1 MKAYQI
7 IKPRIIKELVLDKQK
22 MLNPPQDWI
31 TIQVSVSG
39 ICGTDL
45 HIFLGEY
52 LGNYPIIPGHE
63 FSGDVVAIGDKVD
76 RFQIGD
82 RVAVEPNLSCGIC
95 DACLHN
101 RQNFCENWQA
111 IGVTIPG
118 GMATHVMVP
127 QQAAF
132 NIGDLS
138 FEEAAFMEPL
148 SCVIHG
154 VELIESTLGIHSALG
169 AHILLIGA
177 GPIGMLLLRTL
188 VNIGPAEL
196 DIVEKNESRR
206 DFAATEGSGQVF
218 SDFSQVKKEYY
229 DIVVDATGVIPV
241 LEQCIMYVRPAGK
254 ILFFGVAPRG
264 KVMTIEPFRLF
275 NKQLTIMSSY
285 TSLRNS
291 KQAIDLISAG
301 RIIVKDLISHR
312 LPLNGLENGIHL
324 LLDRK
329 EPSMKVMIF
338 PQV

>member
-22 MLNPPQDWI
+22 MLNPPQGWI
-31 TIQVSVSG
+31 TIRVSASG

-52 LGNYPIIPGHE
+52 LGDYPIIPGHE
-63 FSGDVVAIGDKVD
+63 FSGDVIAVGDKVD
-76 RFQIGD
+76 RFQVGD

-101 RQNFCENWQA
+101 RQHFCENWQA
-111 IGVTIPG
+111 IGVTMPG

-132 NIGDLS
+132 TIGNLS

-154 VELIESTLGIHSALG
+154 VELIRPALG
-169 AHILLIGA
+169 AHILLVGA
-177 GPIGMLLLRTL
+177 GPIGILLLRTL
-188 VNIGPAEL
+188 KITGSAEL
-196 DIVEKNESRR
+196 DIVERNKIRR
-206 DFAATEGSGQVF
+206 NFAATQRSGQVYY
-218 SDFSQVKKEYY
+218 DFKQVKREYY
-229 DIVVDATGVIPV
+229 DIVVDATGVISV
-241 LEQCIMYVRPAGK
+241 LEQCITYVRPTGK
-254 ILFFGVAPRG
+254 ILFFGVPPRG
-264 KVMTIEPFRLF
+264 KVMTIEPFKLY
-275 NKQLTIMSSY
+275 NKELTIMSSY

-291 KQAIDLISAG
+291 KQAIDFIFNG
-301 RIIVKDLISHR
+301 RIVVKDLISHR
-312 LPLNGLENGIHL
+312 LPLNELERGLHF
-324 LLDRK
+324 LLDGK
-329 EPSMKVMIF
+329 EPSMKVMIL

>member
-7 IKPRIIKELVLDKQK
+7 FKPKIIKELVLDKQK
-22 MLNPPQDWI
+22 MLNPPQGWI
-31 TIQVSVSG
+31 TIRVGASG

-52 LGNYPIIPGHE
+52 LGDYPIVPGHE
-63 FSGDVVAIGDKVD
+63 FSGDVIAVGDKVD

-101 RQNFCENWQA
+101 RQHFCENWQA
-111 IGVTIPG
+111 IGVTMPG

-132 NIGDLS
+132 SVENLS

-154 VELIESTLGIHSALG
+154 VELIRPALG
-169 AHILLIGA
+169 AHILLVGA

-188 VNIGPAEL
+188 KNIGSAEL
-196 DIVEKNESRR
+196 DIVERNEIRKN
-206 DFAATEGSGQVF
+206 FAATQKSGQVF
-218 SDFSQVKKEYY
+218 SDFNQLKKDYY
-229 DIVVDATGVIPV
+229 DIVIDATGVISV
-241 LEQCIMYVRPAGK
+241 LEQCISYARPAGK
-254 ILFFGVAPRG
+254 ILFFGVPPRG

-275 NKQLTIMSSY
+275 NKELTIMSSY

-291 KQAIDLISAG
+291 KQAIDLISVG
-301 RIIVKDLISHR
+301 RIVVKDLISHR
-312 LPLNGLENGIHL
+312 LPLNELEDGLRL
-324 LLDRK
+324 VLDGK

>member
-1 MKAYQI
+1 MRACQI
-7 IKPRIIKELVLDKQK
+7 VEPGIIRGLSLDMQN
-22 MLNPPQDWI
+22 MLNPPQGWI
-31 TIQVSVSG
+31 TIRVNASG

-52 LGNYPIIPGHE
+52 LGDYPIIPGHE

-76 RFQIGD
+76 KFQIGD

-101 RQNFCENWQA
+101 RQHFCEDWQG
-111 IGVTIPG
+111 IGVTMSG

-132 NIGDLS
+132 TIGDLS

-154 VELIESTLGIHSALG
+154 VGLIGSALG
-169 AHILLIGA
+169 THILLIGA

-188 VNIGPAEL
+188 KNIGPVEL

-206 DFAATEGSGQVF
+206 DFAAAERTGQVF
-218 SDFSQVKKEYY
+218 SDFSQVKKEHY
-229 DIVVDATGVIPV
+229 DIVVDATGVISV
-241 LEQCIMYVRPAGK
+241 LEQCISYARPAGK
-254 ILFFGVAPRG
+254 ILFFGVPPKG

-275 NKQLTIMSSY
+275 NKELTIMSSY

-291 KQAIDLISAG
+291 KQAIDLISVG
-301 RIIVKDLISHR
+301 RIVVKDLISHR
-312 LPLNGLENGIHL
+312 LPLNELEDGLRL
-324 LLDRK
+324 VLDGK
-329 EPSMKVMIF
+329 EPSIKVMIL
-338 PQV
+338 PQA

>member
-1 MKAYQI
+1 MMRACQI
-7 IKPRIIKELVLDKQK
+7 VEPGIIRELLLDMQN
-22 MLNPPQDWI
+22 MLNPPQGWI
-31 TIQVSVSG
+31 TIRVNASG

-52 LGNYPIIPGHE
+52 LGDYPIIPGHE

-76 RFQIGD
+76 KFQIGD

-101 RQNFCENWQA
+101 RQHFCEDWQA
-111 IGVTIPG
+111 IGVTMSG

-132 NIGDLS
+132 TIGDLS

-154 VELIESTLGIHSALG
+154 VGLIGSALG
-169 AHILLIGA
+169 THTLLIGA

-188 VNIGPAEL
+188 KNIGTVEL
-196 DIVEKNESRR
+196 DIVEKNKSRR
-206 DFAATEGSGQVF
+206 NFAAAERTGQVF
-218 SDFSQVKKEYY
+218 SDFSQVKKEHY
-229 DIVVDATGVIPV
+229 DIVVDATGVISV
-241 LEQCIMYVRPAGK
+241 LEQCISYARPAGK
-254 ILFFGVAPRG
+254 ILFFGVPPRG

-275 NKQLTIMSSY
+275 NKELTIMSSY

-291 KQAIDLISAG
+291 KQAIDLISVG
-301 RIIVKDLISHR
+301 RIVVKDLISHR
-312 LPLNGLENGIHL
+312 LPLNELEGGLRLI
-324 LLDRK
+324 LDGK
-329 EPSMKVMIF
+329 EPTIKVMIL
-338 PQV
+338 PQA

>member
-1 MKAYQI
+1 MMRACQI
-7 IKPRIIKELVLDKQK
+7 VEPGIIRELSLDMQN
-22 MLNPPQDWI
+22 MLNPPQGWI
-31 TIQVSVSG
+31 TIRVNASG

-52 LGNYPIIPGHE
+52 LGDYPIIPGHE

-76 RFQIGD
+76 KFQIGD
-82 RVAVEPNLSCGIC
+82 RVAIEPNLSCGIC

-101 RQNFCENWQA
+101 RQHFCEDWQA
-111 IGVTIPG
+111 IGVTMSG
-118 GMATHVMVP
+118 GMATHVIVP

-132 NIGDLS
+132 TIGDLS

-154 VELIESTLGIHSALG
+154 VGLIGSALG

-188 VNIGPAEL
+188 KNIGAARL
-196 DIVEKNESRR
+196 DIIEKNESRR
-206 DFAATEGSGQVF
+206 NFAAAERTGQVF
-218 SDFSQVKKEYY
+218 SDFSQVKKEHY
-229 DIVVDATGVIPV
+229 DIVVDATGVISV
-241 LEQCIMYVRPAGK
+241 LEQCISYARPAGK
-254 ILFFGVAPRG
+254 ILFFGVPPKG

-275 NKQLTIMSSY
+275 NKELTIMSSY

-291 KQAIDLISAG
+291 KQAIDLISVG
-301 RIIVKDLISHR
+301 RIVVKDLISHR
-312 LPLNGLENGIHL
+312 LPLNELEDGLRL
-324 LLDRK
+324 VLDGK

>member
-1 MKAYQI
+1 MMMRAYQI
-7 IKPRIIKELVLDKQK
+7 LKPDIVREILLDKQK
-22 MLNPPQDWI
+22 MMNPPEGWI
-31 TIQVSVSG
+31 TIRVSVSG

-52 LGNYPIIPGHE
+52 LGDYPIIPGHE

-82 RVAVEPNLSCGIC
+82 RVAVEPNLSCGLC

-101 RQNFCENWQA
+101 RQHFCENWQG

-132 NIGDLS
+132 TIEDLS

-154 VELIESTLGIHSALG
+154 VGLIRSSALG

-188 VNIGPAEL
+188 MNIGPTEL

-206 DFAATEGSGQVF
+206 DFAAAEGSGQVF
-218 SDFSQVKKEYY
+218 PDFSKVKKEYY
-229 DIVVDATGVIPV
+229 DIVVDATGVISV
-241 LEQCIMYVRPAGK
+241 LEQCITYARPAGK

-264 KVMTIEPFRLF
+264 EVMTIEPFRLF
-275 NKQLTIMSSY
+275 NKELTIMSSY

-291 KQAIDLISAG
+291 KQAIDLISSG
-301 RIIVKDLISHR
+301 RIVVRDLISHR
-312 LPLNGLENGIHL
+312 LPLNRLESGLRLI
-324 LLDRK
+324 LDEK
-329 EPSMKVMIF
+329 EPSMKVMIL
-338 PQV
+338 PKV

>member
-1 MKAYQI
+1 MRAYQI
-7 IKPRIIKELVLDKQK
+7 FKPGIIKEVLLDKKK
-22 MLNPPQDWI
+22 MLNPPPGWI
-31 TIQVSVSG
+31 SIRVSASG

-63 FSGDVVAIGDKVD
+63 FSGNVVAIGNKVD

-82 RVAVEPNLSCGIC
+82 RVAVEPNLSCGLC
-95 DACLHN
+95 DACLRN
-101 RQNFCENWQA
+101 CQNFCENWQA
-111 IGVTIPG
+111 IGVTMPG

-127 QQAAF
+127 QQAVF
-132 NIGDLS
+132 NIRDLS

-154 VELIESTLGIHSALG
+154 VELIESTLGTHSALG
-169 AHILLIGA
+169 ARILLIGT

-188 VNIGPAEL
+188 TNIGPAEL
-196 DIVEKNESRR
+196 DIVEKNKSRR
-206 DFAATEGSGQVF
+206 NFAAAERSGQVF

-241 LEQCIMYVRPAGK
+241 LEKCIIYARPTGK
-254 ILFFGVAPRG
+254 ILFFGVPPRG
-264 KVMTIEPFRLF
+264 KVMAIEPFRLF
-275 NKQLTIMSSY
+275 NKQLTILSSY

-291 KQAIDLISAG
+291 RQAIDLISTR

-312 LPLNGLENGIHL
+312 LPLNKLENGIHL

-329 EPSMKVMIF
+329 EPSMKVMIL